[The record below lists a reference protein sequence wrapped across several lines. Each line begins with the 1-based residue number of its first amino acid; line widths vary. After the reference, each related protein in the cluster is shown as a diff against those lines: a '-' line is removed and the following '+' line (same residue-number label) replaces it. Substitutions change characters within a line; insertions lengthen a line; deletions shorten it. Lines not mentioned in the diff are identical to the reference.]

1 MNQSRQLAAIL
12 FIDIVVYISMMGSDE
27 YKTVSVIKHYNST
40 LEKLA
45 IQNHGQIINYCGD
58 GSLCIYSSA
67 RDVVKCSTEGSGGI
81 TKRSS
86 HLFSGTTK

>member
-1 MNQSRQLAAIL
+1 MNQSRPFAASM
-12 FIDIVVYISMMGSDE
+12 FTDIVVYTSMMGSDE
-27 YKTVSVIKHYNST
+27 YKTVSVIKQYNSRV
-40 LEKLA
+40 EKLA
-45 IQNHGQIINYCGD
+45 IHNHGQIINYCCD
-58 GSLCIYSSA
+58 GSLCIFPHA